1 MNRIL
6 IFDHDINQK
15 SITIDSPLILTHIHE
30 VLKAKVGETLAICL
44 VNKSL
49 ATGVLESLDS
59 SQAVITITHQE
70 QGLKLPYTLEVAA
83 SRPPTMKK
91 IIEHGTSLGVCHFS
105 IFKASLS
112 DKSYLQS
119 HIYKANEMDKYLSLG
134 LSQSK
139 SLQNFPT
146 YNVSLTKSPSQSEQK
161 YILSLSAHSNQTFL
175 NEDIDFTQNITIAI
189 GPERGW
195 TQPEEESYLAK
206 GYKPISIAMTTLR
219 VEIATFAALGQLEML
234 RLSR

>member
-15 SITIDSPLILTHIHE
+15 SIIVDSPQILTHIHK
-30 VLKAKVGETLAICL
+30 VLKALVGETLALCL

-49 ATGVLESLDS
+49 ATGVLKSLDECR
-59 SQAVITITHQE
+59 AVITITRLE
-70 QGLKLPYTLEVAA
+70 QGLKLPYILEVAA

-91 IIEHGTSLGVCHFS
+91 VIEHGTSLGASHFS

-119 HIYKANEMDKYLSLG
+119 HIYKTNEMDKYLGLG

-139 SLQNFPT
+139 SLQNLPT
-146 YNVSLTKSPSQSEQK
+146 YDVSLNKKSSESEQK
-161 YILSLSAHSNQTFL
+161 YILSLSANSNQTFS
-175 NEDIDFTQNITIAI
+175 NEDIDFTKSITLAI

-195 TQPEEESYLAK
+195 TQSEEEIYRDL
-206 GYKPISIAMTTLR
+206 GYKPISIAATTLR
-219 VEIATFAALGQLEML
+219 VEIATFVALGQLEML